1 MKSLTD
7 GFPWG
12 IDDIHTGMN
21 SWDNTRDEGRILG
34 GPSTEADFDMEGPF
48 EPFVP
53 QELEPFQ
60 LTQVRTAKQKISAT
74 GSPIRAKAIRAAT
87 VQNAV

>member
-12 IDDIHTGMN
+12 IDDIHTGN
-21 SWDNTRDEGRILG
+21 ATRTEGRILG
-34 GPSTEADFDMEGPF
+34 GPSTEADFDMEEPF
-48 EPFVP
+48 KPFVP